1 MKSIDSLFG
10 RFFGGQDKGKPPQPR
25 GQRAAFPPDSPKAP
39 LPGPVAAD
47 AIAWPVGKV
56 VANIYEIRGVVGQG
70 AMGLVYRARDHATR
84 RDIAVKVPLGRWEY
98 DRAGQRRLV
107 RFLDSPQAKKDLVEE
122 VRSWIGLAHPHVV
135 QAFDVRDDQTTD
147 YHPAIFMDFCAGG
160 SLAGRIYGGQPLSV
174 AAGLDV
180 AIQVCWAMEY
190 LHEQR
195 LVHRDLKSQNVLLVP
210 EGNDGAGKALVADL
224 GLAKALGAH
233 GLESVGQPRD
243 AAEADLWVTVSA
255 AGGTP
260 THMAPEQWMAG
271 SHVGVA
277 SDVYAFGVLLY
288 EIFCRQLPFSG
299 GQDLRQWQRTHL
311 DTAAPEP
318 RQWNGEIPVEV
329 SVLMRQCL
337 AKKAEARPRDFAE
350 LSDNFKRVYYEA
362 LGRDYTALRLKP
374 SGVALTAEA
383 KTRRVMAKVRLG
395 LGAERRGDLETASLE
410 FEEAQKAFRDLGDK
424 NGLQVVLGTQAAVL
438 GVRGDLER
446 AIALLKQAE
455 QICRE
460 LGDKDGLQGALGSQA
475 AMLAARGDLDGA
487 MALNKQAEQICR
499 ELGNKDGLQL
509 WLSAHGLIRKVRGD
523 FDGAMALLKEA
534 EQVCRELGNKNG
546 LQASLDAQA
555 SVLEARGD
563 LDGAV
568 ALNKQAEQICR
579 ELGDKDGLQRA
590 LGQQALI
597 LRDRSDFDGA
607 IALLKEQEQVCR
619 ELGSKKG
626 MLLSKANQAYI
637 MAADAHQRLEE
648 SYRQSGNAEGLATSL
663 LGQAEVLGLKLERR
677 AIALSK
683 GEEALKICSQAGLAP
698 LANKVQAVLDQIRA
712 RGG

>member
-1 MKSIDSLFG
+1 M
-10 RFFGGQDKGKPPQPR
+10 RF
-25 GQRAAFPPDSPKAP
+25 A
-39 LPGPVAAD
+39 
-47 AIAWPVGKV
+47 
-56 VANIYEIRGVVGQG
+56 
-70 AMGLVYRARDHATR
+70 
-84 RDIAVKVPLGRWEY
+84 
-98 DRAGQRRLV
+98 
-107 RFLDSPQAKKDLVEE
+107 DSPQAKQDLVEE

-135 QAFDVRDDQTTD
+135 QAFDVRDDETTD

-190 LHEQR
+190 LHGQR

-233 GLESVGQPRD
+233 GWESAGQPRD

-311 DTAAPEP
+311 DMAAPEP
-318 RQWNGEIPVEV
+318 RQWNGEIPTGLSE
-329 SVLMRQCL
+329 LMRQCL

-350 LSDNFKRVYYEA
+350 LSDHFKRVYYEA
-362 LGRDYTALRLKP
+362 LGRDYTALRVKP

-383 KTRRVMAKVRLG
+383 KARRVMAKVRLG
-395 LGAERRGDLETASLE
+395 LGAERRGDLETASRE

-424 NGLQVVLGTQAAVL
+424 NGLEAVLGTQAVVL
-438 GVRGDLER
+438 GARGDLEG
-446 AIALLKQAE
+446 AIALL
-455 QICRE
+455 
-460 LGDKDGLQGALGSQA
+460 
-475 AMLAARGDLDGA
+475 
-487 MALNKQAEQICR
+487 KQAEQICR
-499 ELGNKDGLQL
+499 ELGNKDGLQ
-509 WLSAHGLIRKVRGD
+509 
-523 FDGAMALLKEA
+523 
-534 EQVCRELGNKNG
+534 
-546 LQASLDAQA
+546 ASLDAQS

-568 ALNKQAEQICR
+568 ALLKQAEQICR
-579 ELGDKDGLQRA
+579 ERGDKEELQRA
-590 LGQQALI
+590 LGNQALI
-597 LRDRSDFDGA
+597 LSDRGDLDGA

-619 ELGSKKG
+619 ELGSRKG

-637 MAADAHQRLEE
+637 MAADAHKQLEE
-648 SYRQSGNAEGLATSL
+648 SYRQSGSAEGLATSL
-663 LGQAEVLGLKLERR
+663 LRQAEVLGLKLEWR

-698 LANKVQAVLDQIRA
+698 LANEVQSILDQIRA
-712 RGG
+712 LKG